1 MFIIWRNFFLL
12 FILILQVISYNPLT
26 CMSTRNIFEYF
37 CNLLITRVY
46 NKRIITAAQIVEFW
60 NFVNLDIS
68 LILRIKTCIKQIFFI
83 YFVRRKSEANGSVR
97 IVWLSVLY
105 IDMYFHF
112 YSTLLILQQ
121 RTLLAQPIALKW
133 NKNI

>member
-46 NKRIITAAQIVEFW
+46 NAQIVEFW

-68 LILRIKTCIKQIFFI
+68 LILRIKTCIKQTFFT

-121 RTLLAQPIALKW
+121 RTLLARPIALKW

>member
-26 CMSTRNIFEYF
+26 YMSTRNIFEYF

-46 NKRIITAAQIVEFW
+46 NAQIVEFW

-68 LILRIKTCIKQIFFI
+68 FILRIKTCIKQIFFT

>member
-46 NKRIITAAQIVEFW
+46 NAQIVEFW

-83 YFVRRKSEANGSVR
+83 YFVRRKSEANGSSNSLVIR
-97 IVWLSVLY
+97 FIYRHVFSFL
-105 IDMYFHF
+105 F
-112 YSTLLILQQ
+112 YTFNPSTANTFSTADRSKMEQKYLI
-121 RTLLAQPIALKW
+121 KM
-133 NKNI
+133 KS

>member
-26 CMSTRNIFEYF
+26 CMSTTNIFEYF

-46 NKRIITAAQIVEFW
+46 NAQIVEFW

-121 RTLLAQPIALKW
+121 RTLLARPIALKW